1 MLSSLSGRLAEHDG
15 AGGAGR
21 TVDAAVWPRYAAIAP
36 DIIQSNMHYAE
47 ITLFQ
52 TVIVF
57 SMLGILVPAL
67 VAIVITLWRLP
78 R

>member
-1 MLSSLSGRLAEHDG
+1 
-15 AGGAGR
+15 
-21 TVDAAVWPRYAAIAP
+21 VWPRCATIAP

-52 TVIVF
+52 AVIVF

-67 VAIVITLWRLP
+67 VAIVITLWRLHGE
-78 R
+78 